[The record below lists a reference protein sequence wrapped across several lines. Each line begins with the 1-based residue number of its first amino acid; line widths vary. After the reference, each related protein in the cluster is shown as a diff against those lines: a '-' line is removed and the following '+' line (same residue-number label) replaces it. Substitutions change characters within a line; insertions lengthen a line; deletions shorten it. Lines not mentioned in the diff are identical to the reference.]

1 MEKQKI
7 EKGTGLSSVYEENT
21 NDEIDRLN
29 SLPSVTEQSS
39 SSIEGKYL
47 SIKKDQQT
55 FGLKVI
61 VTDESIDASQFPVKP
76 DLLVLEG
83 IRKLTPP

>member
-47 SIKKDQQT
+47 SIKKDQ
-55 FGLKVI
+55 
-61 VTDESIDASQFPVKP
+61 
-76 DLLVLEG
+76 
-83 IRKLTPP
+83 